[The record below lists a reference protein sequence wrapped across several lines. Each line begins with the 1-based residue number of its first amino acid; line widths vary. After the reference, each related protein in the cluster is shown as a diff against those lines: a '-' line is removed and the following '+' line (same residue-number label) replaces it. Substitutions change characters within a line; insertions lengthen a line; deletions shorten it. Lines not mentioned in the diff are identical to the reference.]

1 MALVGTVG
9 AGKTSLLSA
18 LLGEMTKVDGR
29 VSVNG
34 TIAYVPQT
42 AWILNATLKQN
53 ILFGKELD
61 QKLYD
66 EVIEAC
72 ALRPDFGRTGRSS
85 QLTGSVH
92 VFLQTFYRS
101 EMRQKLERK

>member
-1 MALVGTVG
+1 MKIRRGALVALVGTVG

-18 LLGEMTKVDGR
+18 VLGEMTKVDGR

-34 TIAYVPQT
+34 TVAYVPQT

-72 ALRPDFGRTGRSS
+72 ALRSDFGKTDRFSRVTD
-85 QLTGSVH
+85 SVH
-92 VFLQTFYRS
+92 A
-101 EMRQKLERK
+101 